1 MFLYQRLECEM
12 DWNVLVI
19 IADATKRICIILNQD
34 FKEPKKSGQIS
45 SEINFCDPPKDQV
58 AFCKVNAKKIYF
70 FFSRCKNKLRGNLS
84 LASFPPWPLIQDENF
99 LNLLLLLLSEN

>member
-1 MFLYQRLECEM
+1 V

-19 IADATKRICIILNQD
+19 IADATNLYN
-34 FKEPKKSGQIS
+34 FKSRFQGAEKKWPKKIS

>member
-19 IADATKRICIILNQD
+19 IADATNLYN
-34 FKEPKKSGQIS
+34 FKSRFQGAEKKWPKKIS

-58 AFCKVNAKKIYF
+58 AFCKVNAKKIH
-70 FFSRCKNKLRGNLS
+70 FFSRDAKIN
-84 LASFPPWPLIQDENF
+84 
-99 LNLLLLLLSEN
+99 